1 MSLSLADMLRVRIR
15 AQQPL
20 QFFGV
25 LDLHLDHPAL
35 PIRVPVHE
43 GGVLLQRFVGL
54 DDRARHRGV
63 ELGHRLDG
71 LDRPEDGVRTERRG
85 WFRKLDEYDVAQ
97 LPLRVVRDADFDDL
111 RIAALTYP
119 FVIFSIAQVFGD
131 TGHGCGAYN
140 RSARGASP
148 APSSS
153 LSATRS

>member
-25 LDLHLDHPAL
+25 LDLHLDHPTVAVR
-35 PIRVPVHE
+35 IAVHE
-43 GGVLLQRFVGL
+43 RRVLLQRLVGL
-54 DDRARHRGV
+54 DNRARYRGIQLRHGLHGLDGPEDRA
-63 ELGHRLDG
+63 LA
-71 LDRPEDGVRTERRG
+71 ERRG
-85 WFRKLDEYDVAQ
+85 GLGKLDEDDVAK
-97 LPLRVVRDADFDDL
+97 LALGVVGDAHFDDL
-111 RIAALTYP
+111 VIVTFAYP
-119 FVIFSIAQVFGD
+119 LVIFSIAEVFGD

-140 RSARGASP
+140 RSARGAKP